1 MSTRAAALVE
11 ADDPVRS
18 RHLRRA
24 IVASTV
30 GTTIEWYDY
39 FLYSTVTPLVFAALY
54 FPNSDPLTSQL
65 NAFAVYFVGFIA
77 RPIGA
82 AIFGHYGDRIGR
94 KAALIA
100 SLLLMGLG
108 TFLVAL
114 VPGYAAIGIAGG
126 IILSILRFVQGIG
139 VGGEWGGSVLLSM
152 EWGRHGRRGFNASW
166 PQFGVPA
173 GLLLANLSVLFF
185 SLISGADFVN
195 WGWRI
200 PFLLSIIL
208 VGIGLWIRLGIL
220 ETPLFQQLAAQQRLE
235 RQPVVHV
242 VKRYPKEIILSALA
256 RMSEQAPFYIFTAFV
271 FTFAVGAPPGL
282 GFDRNFILLPVLV
295 ASILG
300 FIMIPL
306 FGHLSD
312 IYGRRPVYI
321 IGAALTGIYGFIY
334 FGLIGTLVPALVFI
348 AIAISLIP
356 HDMQYG
362 PQAALIAESFPGRV
376 RYSGASLGYQLASVF
391 AGGPAPLIAVALFAA
406 FRTGTAVAFYI
417 LACAVVSIIAVA
429 LMKERA
435 GVDISHEYG
444 ESEAVVFSP
453 AQASPT
459 TVPNVSG

>member
-1 MSTRAAALVE
+1 MTSQAAVVEDPERA
-11 ADDPVRS
+11 

-24 IVASTV
+24 IIASTV

-39 FLYSTVTPLVFAALY
+39 FLYSTVTPLVFASLY

-65 NAFAVYFVGFIA
+65 NAFGVYFVGFIA

-114 VPGYAAIGIAGG
+114 VPGYNSIGIAGG

-173 GLLLANLSVLFF
+173 GLLLANLAVLFF
-185 SLISGADFVN
+185 SVVAGPDFVN

-200 PFLLSIIL
+200 PFLLSLIL
-208 VGIGLWIRLGIL
+208 VGVGLWIRLGIL
-220 ETPLFQQLAAQQRLE
+220 ETPTFQRLVAE
-235 RQPVVHV
+235 RRVEAQPVVEV
-242 VKRYPKEIILSALA
+242 IKRHPKEIALA
-256 RMSEQAPFYIFTAFV
+256 ALVRLSEQAPFYIFTAFI
-271 FTFAVGAPPGL
+271 FTYAVGQPPAL
-282 GFDRNFILLPVLV
+282 GFDRNLILYPVLV

-312 IYGRRPVYI
+312 LYGRRPVYMA
-321 IGAALTGIYGFIY
+321 GAALTGIFGFVY
-334 FGLIGTLVPALVFI
+334 FGLLDTRAYVLVFI

-362 PQAALIAESFPGRV
+362 PQAAMIAESFPGRL
-376 RYSGASLGYQLASVF
+376 RYSGASIGYQLSSVF
-391 AGGPAPLIAVALFAA
+391 AGGPAPLIAVALFSAY
-406 FRTGTAVAFYI
+406 RSGYAVAGYI
-417 LACAVVSIIAVA
+417 LVCAVISLIAAA
-429 LMKERA
+429 LMRERA
-435 GVDISHEYG
+435 RVDIAQEFG
-444 ESEAVVFSP
+444 EGEVDIVSTRTSAATASSP
-453 AQASPT
+453 
-459 TVPNVSG
+459 

>member
-1 MSTRAAALVE
+1 MSSSAVAVAE
-11 ADDPVRS
+11 ADDPERA

-39 FLYSTVTPLVFAALY
+39 FLYSTITPLVFASLF
-54 FPNSDPLTSQL
+54 FPSADPLTSQL

-82 AIFGHYGDRIGR
+82 LIFGHYGDRIGR

-100 SLLLMGLG
+100 SLLLMGIG

-139 VGGEWGGSVLLSM
+139 VGGEWGGSVLLAM

-185 SLISGADFVN
+185 SLLSGDAFVT
-195 WGWRI
+195 WGWRV
-200 PFLLSIIL
+200 PFLLSIVL
-208 VGIGLWIRLGIL
+208 VGVGLWIRLGIL
-220 ETPLFQQLAAQQRLE
+220 ETPLFQQLVAQERVE
-235 RQPVVHV
+235 RQPVVQV
-242 VKRYPKEIILSALA
+242 IKRHYGEIILAALA

-271 FTFAVGAPPGL
+271 FTFAVGAAPAL

-295 ASILG
+295 ASVLG
-300 FIMIPL
+300 FILIPL
-306 FGHLSD
+306 FGYLSD
-312 IYGRRPVYI
+312 IFGRRPIYI
-321 IGAALTGIYGFIY
+321 LGAALTGIYGFVY
-334 FGLIGTLVPALVFI
+334 FGLLGTLVPALVFLG
-348 AIAISLIP
+348 IAISLIP
-356 HDMQYG
+356 HNMQYG
-362 PQAALIAESFPGRV
+362 PQAAMIAESFPGRL
-376 RYSGASLGYQLASVF
+376 RYSGASIGYQLASVI

-406 FRTGTAVAFYI
+406 FRTGYAVAFYI
-417 LACAVVSIIAVA
+417 LACAIISIIAVA
-429 LMKERA
+429 LMRERA
-435 GVDISHEYG
+435 GVDIHAEYG
-444 ESEAVVFSP
+444 ESEARIVAAPLSEP
-453 AQASPT
+453 
-459 TVPNVSG
+459 VPNATS

>member
-1 MSTRAAALVE
+1 MSTPAAAVVE
-11 ADDPVRS
+11 AEDPERA

-39 FLYSTVTPLVFAALY
+39 FLYSTVTPLVFAALF

-65 NAFAVYFVGFIA
+65 NAFAVYFVGFVA

-152 EWGRHGRRGFNASW
+152 EWGRSGRRGFNASW

-200 PFLLSIIL
+200 PFLLSIVL
-208 VGIGLWIRLGIL
+208 VGVGLWIRLGIL
-220 ETPLFQQLAAQQRLE
+220 ETPLFQQLVARERVE
-235 RQPVVHV
+235 RQPVVQVIKQH
-242 VKRYPKEIILSALA
+242 PKEIILASLA

-271 FTFAVGAPPGL
+271 FTFAVGAAPAL
-282 GFDRNFILLPVLV
+282 GFDRNFILVPVLV

-300 FIMIPL
+300 FVLIPL

-312 IYGRRPVYI
+312 IYGRKPIYI
-321 IGAALTGIYGFIY
+321 LGAALTGVYGFVY
-334 FGLIGTLVPALVFI
+334 FGLLGTLLPALVFI
-348 AIAISLIP
+348 AIAISLVP
-356 HDMQYG
+356 HNMQYG
-362 PQAALIAESFPGRV
+362 PQAAMIAESFPGRL
-376 RYSGASLGYQLASVF
+376 RYSGASIGYQLASVI

-406 FRTGTAVAFYI
+406 FRTGYAVSFYI
-417 LACAVVSIIAVA
+417 LACAIISIIAVA

-435 GVDISHEYG
+435 GVDISQEYG
-444 ESEAVVFSP
+444 ESEAIVFTS
-453 AQASPT
+453 AQTGAATAS
-459 TVPNVSG
+459 NVSA